1 MFQYNSPV
9 SPFSIKGKILI
20 CLLRLLLTPIHWL
33 KGKKWQSPPPQYN
46 DDPRHFSTSDLL
58 YFAYKY
64 YYKSPTQDDADGA
77 VVDFFQKHP
86 PQYQKPSDF
95 ISAQKVTI
103 TAAGDLMPYEW
114 IQPQFCPHLWDDI
127 ADDFFD
133 ADITFANLETPID
146 IAHEKSL
153 VPEVM
158 LNDMLFNADE
168 EMFTLFNGGNGIGH
182 RHMQRGKKGFDILST
197 ANNHS
202 LDMGTEG
209 VHKTLD
215 FLEKKGIFDIG
226 TARNEAE
233 SEDITIIEKNGIRI
247 AFIAYTFSMNK
258 FTNPIDMPWV
268 VNHIEFNKPNID
280 VSRIYNDVKNAK
292 EKGAD
297 MVILSLHG
305 GNAYQPYP
313 ALHFLENIGKIF
325 NACGVDMILGGH
337 PHNVQPMA
345 GYDFICPFSQ
355 VKKKGFVLFSFGD
368 FIGYD
373 IYNWCRLSVYLKLTI
388 EKSDA
393 TGETLLTHVDAVP
406 VYACGMYRSHNN
418 RDLRLL
424 DLRKWYKLMEVGKAA
439 FLPERNRVEL
449 RSLMGFYND
458 YFEQNLKLY
467 PPNEFGGFQ

>member
-1 MFQYNSPV
+1 MFQNNSPV
-9 SPFSIKGKILI
+9 TAFSFKGKVLI

-33 KGKKWQSPPPQYN
+33 KGKAWQSPPPQYN

-64 YYKSPTQDDADGA
+64 YYQSPTQDDADGA
-77 VVDFFQKHP
+77 VVDFFQKYP
-86 PQYQKPSDF
+86 PQYFKPKDF
-95 ISAQKVTI
+95 ISTQKVTI
-103 TAAGDLMPYEW
+103 TAAGELMPYEW
-114 IQPQFCPHLWDDI
+114 IQPQYCAHLWDDI
-127 ADDFFD
+127 TDDFFD

-146 IAHEKSL
+146 IAQPKFL

-168 EMFTLFNGGNGIGH
+168 EMFTIFNGGNAVGH

-202 LDMGTEG
+202 LDMNTEG

-215 FLEKKGIFDIG
+215 FLEKKGILAIG
-226 TARNEAE
+226 TARNRAE
-233 SEDITIIEKNGIRI
+233 SEHITIVEKNGIRI

-258 FTNPIDMPWV
+258 FVNPEGMPWL
-268 VNHIEFNKPNID
+268 VNHIEFNKPDID
-280 VSRIYNDVKNAK
+280 VSRIKHDVAVAK
-292 EKGAD
+292 GRGAD
-297 MVILSLHG
+297 MVVLSLHA

-313 ALHFLENIGKIF
+313 AWHTVRNIEKIF
-325 NACGVDMILGGH
+325 RTCGVDIILGGH

-345 GYDFICPFSQ
+345 GYDFVCPFSQ
-355 VKKKGFVLFSFGD
+355 VPKRGFVLFSFGD

-373 IYNWCRLSVYLKLTI
+373 IYTRCRLSVYLKLTI
-388 EKSDA
+388 EKSDT
-393 TGETLLTHVDAVP
+393 TGETILTQVCAVP
-406 VYACGMYRSHNN
+406 VYACGIYHSHNN

-424 DLRKWYKLMEVGKAA
+424 NMRKWYGLLEAGVVA

-449 RSLMGFYND
+449 RELRDFYKE
-458 YFEQNLKLY
+458 YFEQNLY
-467 PPNEFGGFQ
+467 